1 MTQLSAAPRILC
13 VDDEP
18 LNLQLYQG
26 MLAQRYEI
34 ITAANGQQALEL
46 LNDCNPDLMILD
58 LMMPVMDGYEV
69 LRQVRQDPRHD
80 LLPVLVV
87 TALADRDSRIKSI
100 ELGGTDLL
108 TKPIDRTELTARVA
122 NLVSLHRAAQELAV
136 AKEQAEAASR
146 AKSEFLAAVSHEIR
160 TPMNGILGMASLLQD
175 APLTRTQREYVQT
188 INSAAT
194 LLLEIIND
202 ILDFSK
208 IESGRVTLEPVP
220 FSLRKAIDDVA
231 DLLANQ
237 AAAQQTELTVIYPP
251 MLPRQVVG
259 DIGKIRQVLV
269 NLAGNAVKFTPRGIV
284 QIEVEGSPLDE
295 SLMEYRI
302 TVIDNG
308 CGIPENLQGR
318 LFEQFYQAT
327 SGENRPPGTGLG
339 LAISKKLVTLM
350 GGTIGFES
358 TAGEGSRFWFS
369 LPLALRPQLDAEES
383 VVNTAS
389 GAALVVAPQEQVR
402 ISQAATL
409 TRLGFNPVI
418 LQAHPD
424 EEPPKEIEPALL
436 LAWHT
441 TADDRW
447 HEGLR
452 NLAERSSGALCL
464 LAVPPAAALS
474 SDELKQAGFT
484 AAITRPVSEA
494 RLTGL
499 IQELRI
505 GNTDVAAAA
514 GTALPFSG
522 KRALVADDNIL
533 NQRVL
538 AMLLDKLGISLSVT
552 ATGREAVEL
561 FCLTPF
567 DLVFMDCQMPEMD
580 GYEATAAIRRVENQ
594 EQRVP
599 IIALTGNDT
608 EEARIACREAGM
620 DFFLPKPVKPE
631 QLRRLLDQLLM
642 PTQAKDT
649 PKL

>member
-1 MTQLSAAPRILC
+1 MTQLSSCPRILC

-18 LNLQLYQG
+18 MNLQLYQG

-34 ITAANGQQALEL
+34 ITAVNGQQALEL
-46 LNDCNPDLMILD
+46 LDSCNPDLMILD

-87 TALADRDSRIKSI
+87 TALADRDSRIRSI

-108 TKPIDRTELTARVA
+108 TKPIDRTELSARVA
-122 NLVSLHRAAQELAV
+122 NLTALHRAAQELAV
-136 AKEQAEAASR
+136 AKEQAEAASQ

-188 INSAAT
+188 INSSAT

-237 AAAQQTELTVIYPP
+237 AATQQTELTVIYPP
-251 MLPRQVVG
+251 LLPRQVVG
-259 DIGKIRQVLV
+259 DIGKIRQVLL
-269 NLAGNAVKFTPRGIV
+269 NLAGNAVKFTPRGMV
-284 QIEVEGSPLDE
+284 QIEVDGRPLDDT
-295 SLMEYRI
+295 LMEYRI
-302 TVIDNG
+302 TVTDNG

-350 GGTIGFES
+350 GGSIGFES
-358 TAGEGSRFWFS
+358 TAGKGSCFWFS
-369 LPLALRPQLDAEES
+369 LPLALRPQLDAEEP
-383 VVNTAS
+383 VAIGGT

-418 LQAHPD
+418 LRAHPD
-424 EEPPKEIEPALL
+424 EELPQDIKPALL
-436 LAWHT
+436 LAWQSA
-441 TADDRW
+441 ADDRW
-447 HEGLR
+447 QSGLR
-452 NLAERSSGALCL
+452 ALTERFSSALCL
-464 LAVPPAAALS
+464 LAVLPAAVLTGE
-474 SDELKQAGFT
+474 ELKQTGF
-484 AAITRPVSEA
+484 AATITRPVSEA
-494 RLTGL
+494 RLTAL
-499 IQELRI
+499 IQELRR
-505 GNTDVAAAA
+505 GNTDAAMA
-514 GTALPFSG
+514 GTPLLFSG

-538 AMLLDKLGISLSVT
+538 AMLLDKLGITLSVT
-552 ATGREAVEL
+552 ASGREAVEL
-561 FCLTPF
+561 FCLAPF
-567 DLVFMDCQMPEMD
+567 DLVFMDCQMPDMD

-608 EEARIACREAGM
+608 EEARTACREAGM
-620 DFFLPKPVKPE
+620 DAFLPKPIRPE
-631 QLRRLLDQLLM
+631 QLRRLLEQLL
-642 PTQAKDT
+642 PAG
-649 PKL
+649 

>member
-1 MTQLSAAPRILC
+1 MTQLSYRPRILC

-18 LNLQLYQG
+18 MNLQLYQG

-34 ITAANGQQALEL
+34 ITAANGQQALQL

-69 LRQVRQDPRHD
+69 LRQVRQNPCHD

-108 TKPIDRTELTARVA
+108 TKPIDRTELSARVA
-122 NLVSLHRAAQELAV
+122 NLTALHRAAHELGA

-251 MLPRQVVG
+251 LLPRQVVG
-259 DIGKIRQVLV
+259 DIGKIRQVLL
-269 NLAGNAVKFTPRGIV
+269 NLAGNAVKFTPQGMV
-284 QIEVEGSPLDE
+284 QIEVDGSPLDE
-295 SLMEYRI
+295 TLMEYRI

-318 LFEQFYQAT
+318 LFEQFYQAV
-327 SGENRPPGTGLG
+327 SGENRPTGTGLG

-350 GGTIGFES
+350 GGSIGFES
-358 TAGEGSRFWFS
+358 TAGQGSRFWFS

-383 VVNTAS
+383 AVLAGT

-418 LQAHPD
+418 LRAHPD
-424 EEPPKEIEPALL
+424 ELPPKELEPTLL
-436 LAWHT
+436 LAWQT
-441 TADDRW
+441 DADDRW
-447 HEGLR
+447 YGGLQT
-452 NLAERSSGALCL
+452 LATSYPAALRL
-464 LAVPPAAALS
+464 LAVPPAAKLTGE
-474 SDELKQAGFT
+474 ELKQAGCT

-494 RLTGL
+494 RLIAL
-499 IQELRI
+499 IQELQR
-505 GNTDVAAAA
+505 GNADVAAATS
-514 GTALPFSG
+514 TALPFSG

-538 AMLLDKLGISLSVT
+538 AMLLDKLGINLSVT
-552 ATGREAVEL
+552 ASGREAVEL
-561 FCLTPF
+561 FCLAPF
-567 DLVFMDCQMPEMD
+567 DLVFMDCQMPDMD
-580 GYEATAAIRRVENQ
+580 GYEATAAIRKMENR

-608 EEARIACREAGM
+608 EEARIACQAAGM
-620 DFFLPKPVKPE
+620 DAFLPKPIRPE
-631 QLRRLLDQLLM
+631 QLRRLLEQLLL
-642 PTQAKDT
+642 AG
-649 PKL
+649 